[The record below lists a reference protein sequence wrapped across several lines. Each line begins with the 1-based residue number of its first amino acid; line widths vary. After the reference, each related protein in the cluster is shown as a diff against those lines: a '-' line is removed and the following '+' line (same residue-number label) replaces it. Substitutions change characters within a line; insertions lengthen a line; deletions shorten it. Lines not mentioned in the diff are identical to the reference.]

1 MESDK
6 TNAYLLP
13 HGIHRMSGSMIL
25 IHLWKRSI
33 VSPFSL
39 DFLGDQN
46 QDPCL
51 PSVLPTFLPFVAAPN
66 FRFIVTFMSRV
77 INSRVHSTD
86 NPRGAD

>member
-6 TNAYLLP
+6 TIAYLLP

-39 DFLGDQN
+39 DFLGDRN
-46 QDPCL
+46 QDP
-51 PSVLPTFLPFVAAPN
+51 FRPFVAA
-66 FRFIVTFMSRV
+66 S
-77 INSRVHSTD
+77 SELSVHCHIHVS
-86 NPRGAD
+86 GHKLSCAFH